1 MRGTPSASKQQTQQT
16 RTALSKG
23 SVMKSFTSYVIIIL
37 VSVLFGFLAGM
48 QTQKLVIENECA
60 KLGGF
65 YFGNNIYKCMAMR

>member
-1 MRGTPSASKQQTQQT
+1 
-16 RTALSKG
+16 
-23 SVMKSFTSYVIIIL
+23 MKSFTSYVIIIL

>member
-1 MRGTPSASKQQTQQT
+1 MRQPSS
-16 RTALSKG
+16 SIDKG
-23 SVMKSFTSYVIIIL
+23 SNMKSFTSYVIIIL
-37 VSVLFGFLAGM
+37 VSLLFGFLAGM